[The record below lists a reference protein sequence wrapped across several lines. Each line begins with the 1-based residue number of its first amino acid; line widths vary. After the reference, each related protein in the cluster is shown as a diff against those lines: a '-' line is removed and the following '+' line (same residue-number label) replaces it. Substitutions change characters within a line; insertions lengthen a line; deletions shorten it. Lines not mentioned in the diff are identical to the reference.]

1 MAEFAWNVSA
11 VDERGEVMPTV
22 LGACNELDSPPTF
35 NRLTAYTMPR
45 VVSAV
50 TQLLVAPELK

>member
-1 MAEFAWNVSA
+1 
-11 VDERGEVMPTV
+11 MPTV